1 MTPIVAG
8 ITGAT
13 QIIGSVFGANASKKA
28 ASTQASA
35 AEAGQEAQVRAAEI
49 AQETQ
54 LEMFREGQETQHQMF
69 ERTQEILRPY
79 VQAGEAQLATL
90 GGYTTAGPQA
100 FERQLDLA
108 GLRGPQAQQA
118 AIEQVRTQPRFGA
131 LTQAGE
137 EAILANASATGGLR
151 GGNTQNALARFRSD
165 LLADEIE
172 REYARFGGLTAFGQ
186 GVSQNVAQMGQASAA
201 NTGTAALQTGQ
212 SIASLQG
219 AAGQGIASLQSATG
233 QGIAALQ
240 GAAGAARAGGTLGS
254 AAAYGNLLNIP
265 AQVIGLEY
273 GLRRAGQRGLLF

>member
-1 MTPIVAG
+1 MPDPISAVVVG
-8 ITGAT
+8 GAAL
-13 QIIGSVFGANASKKA
+13 GGAVLSSNASRSA
-28 ASTQASA
+28 ASTQARA
-35 AEAGQEAQVRAAEI
+35 AEAGQE
-49 AQETQ
+49 TQ
-54 LEMFREGQETQHQMF
+54 RQMF

-79 VQAGEAQLATL
+79 VEAGQAQLPTL
-90 GGYTTAGPQA
+90 GGYAEAGPQA
-100 FERQLDLA
+100 FERQLALA
-108 GLRGPQAQQA
+108 GLAGPEAQQA

-186 GVSQNVAQMGQASAA
+186 GVSQNLAQMGQAAGAGTGVAA
-201 NTGTAALQTGQ
+201 MQA
-212 SIASLQG
+212 
-219 AAGQGIASLQSATG
+219 G

-254 AAAYGNLLNIP
+254 AAAYGQVLNMP
-265 AQVIGLEY
+265 AQFVGMEY
-273 GLRRAGQRGLLF
+273 GLRRAGQPGFLF